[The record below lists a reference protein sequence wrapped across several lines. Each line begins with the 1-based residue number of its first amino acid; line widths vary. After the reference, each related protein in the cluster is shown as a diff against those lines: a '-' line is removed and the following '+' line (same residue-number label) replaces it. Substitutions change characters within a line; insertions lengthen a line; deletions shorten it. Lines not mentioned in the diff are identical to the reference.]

1 MNKRINKVLK
11 TVKNCKDSI
20 HPNSFR
26 ELIMRLTSV
35 KSQYIK
41 LMELNA
47 IYLRDD
53 SMKMEMI
60 FNEESGEMFFAH
72 QGKVISS
79 LKLNR
84 ADPNV
89 PVKLMSKSDM
99 SSFIPEEESNDILG
113 DINKIQKEIAKELE
127 NFYFNASKLWDLVEK
142 TIFKKS
148 KSEFIG
154 VKMVR
159 NKLIE
164 HTEDGDIYSF
174 GVSEE
179 WGPSVKPSQ
188 LKNRKEKWHDK
199 GLKVNTEELILKIDS
214 RFILLKNNL

>member
-1 MNKRINKVLK
+1 MNDRISDVIKII
-11 TVKNCKDSI
+11 KNCEVSI

-26 ELIMRLTSV
+26 ELISRLVTLQ
-35 KSQYIK
+35 SQYTK
-41 LMELNA
+41 LIELNE
-47 IYLRDD
+47 IYLNNDP
-53 SMKMEMI
+53 MKIEINFDEGTGTM
-60 FNEESGEMFFAH
+60 SVTH
-72 QGKVISS
+72 QGKVVST

-84 ADPNV
+84 ADVNV
-89 PVKLMSKSDM
+89 PVKLMSKSGM
-99 SSFIPEEESNDILG
+99 SSFVPEEGAEDKTST
-113 DINKIQKEIAKELE
+113 INLTQKEIAKELE
-127 NFYFNASKLWDLVEK
+127 NFYFNASKLWDLIEK

-164 HTEDGDIYSF
+164 HSEEGDVYSF

-188 LKNRKEKWHDK
+188 LTTRKEKWHDK
-199 GLKVNTEELILKIDS
+199 GLKVNTAELISRIETRFISLKI
-214 RFILLKNNL
+214 